1 MGAFLRGRWIG
12 DACLLLAVLLLTD
25 YLLDRAFYSPRIPL
39 AERLISPVPRAGQA
53 PTTLTSAVRNPRGVE
68 THPSV
73 PPSRT
78 RLESHAA
85 AAAELAELSLFADG
99 VGMNSTPA
107 VSFSSFEFSDNTGWK
122 GFPAREVRRLTMG
135 LYSDGAS
142 DVTGFLDRTQDGVRI
157 VVTGCATCHFGRV
170 LGRNVPGL
178 GNKNIDPAGLGQ
190 WIERLDWLAWL
201 PLPIDRSAAARRL
214 QEQGLRMARGLHTP
228 GISNETQGL
237 VPVAQTARWLY
248 ESAGEPLPAGMT
260 PAAAKV
266 PHLWGYAE
274 KLQVG
279 LFCDGMGDGEHA
291 AWAAVVELA
300 AGNTVANIRA
310 HQERILAAERSF
322 GDLLPPTY
330 PLVID
335 WDRAAAG
342 RAIFAEHC
350 QSCHG
355 EYRRDAAGL
364 AIFQSPQRCSA
375 EEISTDPD
383 RADLVTPEFASAVR
397 RGPVSDIIRL
407 HPQYQKGY
415 LAPRLEG
422 VWARFPYLHNG
433 SVPNIADLLTDPAER
448 SEAFDLA
455 HAGEQHRFDEQALGL
470 TTAAKSSPEYRRL
483 LAGAN
488 HGVRSIYLT
497 TRLGHSNAGHAFGIE
512 LPANDKRSLIEYLKT
527 L

>member
-1 MGAFLRGRWIG
+1 MRAFLRGRWIR
-12 DACLLLAVLLLTD
+12 DACLWLSVLLVTD
-25 YLLDRAFYSPRIPL
+25 FLLDRVLYSPRIPL
-39 AERLISPVPRAGQA
+39 AERLIA
-53 PTTLTSAVRNPRGVE
+53 PIPCADAQ
-68 THPSV
+68 SV
-73 PPSRT
+73 PPSPT
-78 RLESHAA
+78 RLERHKAA
-85 AAAELAELSLFADG
+85 AAALAELSLFADG

-107 VSFSSFEFSDNTGWK
+107 VSFSSFQFSDNTGWK
-122 GFPAREVRRLTMG
+122 GFPAREIRRLTMG

-142 DVTGFLDRTQDGVRI
+142 DVTGFLDRRHEGVRI

-190 WIERLDWLAWL
+190 WIERLDWLSLL
-201 PLPIDRSAAARRL
+201 PLPIDRSAAATRL
-214 QEQGLRMARGLHTP
+214 QKQSLRMAGRLHTP

-237 VPVAQTARWLY
+237 VPVAQTARWFY

-274 KLQVG
+274 KLPVG

-310 HQERILAAERSF
+310 NQERILSAERSF
-322 GDLLPPTY
+322 GDLLPPAY
-330 PLVID
+330 PLPID
-335 WDRAAAG
+335 WTRAAEG

-355 EYRRDAAGL
+355 EYQRDPAGL
-364 AIFQSPQRCSA
+364 AIFQPPKRCST
-375 EEISTDPD
+375 EEISTDSD
-383 RADLVTPEFASAVR
+383 RADLVTPSFLSVVR
-397 RGPVSDIIRL
+397 RGPLNDLIRI
-407 HPQYQKGY
+407 HPKFQHGY

-433 SVPNIADLLTDPAER
+433 SVPNIAELLTDPAER
-448 SEAFDLA
+448 SKAFDLA
-455 HAGEQHRFDEQALGL
+455 HAGEQHRFDEHSLGL
-470 TTAAKSSPEYRRL
+470 TTATKSSPEYRQL
-483 LAGAN
+483 LARGKRGA
-488 HGVRSIYLT
+488 RSVYLT
-497 TRLGHSNAGHAFGIE
+497 TRLGHSNAGHAFGTE
-512 LPANDKRSLIEYLKT
+512 LSTNDKRSLIEYLKS